1 MRSLLNFLLRYKTL
15 ILFLIL
21 EAVALV
27 MISSSHNYHQ
37 TVFYGAA
44 RNISGFISGR
54 LEKGA
59 YYFRLR
65 QVNEELVSENLMLR
79 RQLESLT
86 SAPAASLVTVSDS
99 LHEINYTYLTAR
111 VIYNSVNKQKNF
123 ITLDKGSKHGVAN
136 GMGVASGA
144 GVVGVVVGVS
154 RNYSQVMSLL
164 NTEFRLSASI
174 ERNDYFG
181 SIAWDG
187 TNYRYATISE
197 IPHHVSVIEGDTIVT
212 SGYSAIFPAGLMVG
226 TLTGDQR
233 RGGDFVSLRVQLSAD
248 FKKLTN
254 VYVIGNLSKEERNS
268 LEEEVVK

>member
-1 MRSLLNFLLRYKTL
+1 MRGLLNFLLRYKTL

-37 TVFYGAA
+37 TVFYGVA
-44 RNISGFISGR
+44 RNISGFISGG

-65 QVNEELVSENLMLR
+65 KVNEELVSENVMLR
-79 RQLESLT
+79 RQIESLT
-86 SAPAASLVTVSDS
+86 SAPPGGFVAVNDPVN
-99 LHEINYTYLTAR
+99 EINYTYLNAR
-111 VIYNSVNKQKNF
+111 VINNSVNKQKNF
-123 ITLDKGSKHGVAN
+123 IMLDKGSRHGVTN
-136 GMGVASGA
+136 GMGVASAA

-154 RNYSQVMSLL
+154 RNYSEVMSLL
-164 NTEFRLSASI
+164 NTEFRLSSSI

-181 SIAWDG
+181 SLAWDG
-187 TNYRYATISE
+187 TSYRYATLSE
-197 IPHHVSVIEGDTIVT
+197 IPHHVNALEGDTIVT

-226 TLTGDQR
+226 TLTGEQK

-254 VYVIGNLSKEERNS
+254 VYVIGNLTREERNI
-268 LEEEVVK
+268 LEEDAVR